1 MKKIALNIEDFEE
14 AVEMATARTII
25 FRLLL
30 SCGAGYALA
39 RWVFPTGPDWWGGAF
54 MLGGAG
60 YIAFLIF
67 QMTQTA
73 LEATQGQVYQLE
85 SDNATLGEAL
95 RLANADAKGAVDLL
109 KLERERTNEAR
120 KKAKALEADAKALA
134 ARVKSLEEEGQ
145 KVSVALNQA
154 RQKAEKL
161 APITPQEL
169 QRLRA
174 RVELAEAKLAV
185 AQEYVEARKLNAV
198 RTGISHEEK
207 QRRSALQAKAK
218 AEFDAIFATTG

>member
-1 MKKIALNIEDFEE
+1 MKKIALDIEDFES

-39 RWVFPTGPDWWGGAF
+39 RWVFPPGPDWWGGAF

-60 YIAFLIF
+60 YITFLIY

-85 SDNATLGEAL
+85 SDNAQLGEAL
-95 RLANADAKGAVDLL
+95 MRANADAKDAVDLL

-120 KKAKALEADAKALA
+120 KETKALEADAKALA
-134 ARVKSLEEEGQ
+134 GRVKSLEEEGQ
-145 KVSVALNQA
+145 KVSLALDQA
-154 RQKAEKL
+154 RQKTKNL
-161 APITPQEL
+161 APITPAEL

-174 RVELAEAKLAV
+174 RVELAESKLAV
-185 AQEYVEARKLNAV
+185 AQEYVNARSHNGV
-198 RTGISHEEK
+198 RTGISEEEK
-207 QRRSALQAKAK
+207 AKRSARQAKAK
-218 AEFDAIFATTG
+218 KEFDAIFATTG